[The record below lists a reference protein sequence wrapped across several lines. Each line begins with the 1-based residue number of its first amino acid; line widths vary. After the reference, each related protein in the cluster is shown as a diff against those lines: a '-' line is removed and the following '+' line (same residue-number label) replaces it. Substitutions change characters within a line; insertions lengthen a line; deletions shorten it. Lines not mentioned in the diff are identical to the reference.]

1 MAGVAWDPIVRIQRA
16 NGLPEDIAL
25 RSACAYARGPA
36 ATAISHDLLQDL
48 REDVNRTLRPRKQ
61 GIRTTLKWTF
71 YDGGSMVDSEVLRR
85 IVSAWEEDGTR
96 LYVSYDGGATF
107 REAAISAIKGPE
119 PISGK
124 QFAGVKWELT
134 LQSVDAAS
142 SLSSVLTG
150 GW

>member
-1 MAGVAWDPIVRIQRA
+1 MAGVSWDPIVRIQRA

-25 RSACAYARGPA
+25 RTACAYVPGPA

-61 GIRTTLKWTF
+61 GVRTTLKWTF
-71 YDGGSMVDSEVLRR
+71 FDGGAMSDSEILRR

-107 REAAISAIKGPE
+107 REVALSGLKGPDPISA
-119 PISGK
+119 K

-134 LQSVDAAS
+134 LQSIDASA